1 MLLRVVINVFSVPDP
16 PDSDLSAVDFFNPVC
31 RKLVCMVRIEQSVDL
46 LLYIRY
52 LRVAVAHH
60 VRQLLDRGRDPVETI
75 QEFFLRR
82 YGVAVAPVILSAAGE
97 RDTAKL
103 ADDDRLSLVFVA
115 LSH

>member
-1 MLLRVVINVFSVPDP
+1 MIINIFSVPDP

-52 LRVAVAHH
+52 LRVAVAHY
-60 VRQLLDRGRDPVETI
+60 VRQFLDRGRDPVETI
-75 QEFFLRR
+75 QELFLRR
-82 YGVAVAPVILSAAGE
+82 YGVAVALVILSAARE

-103 ADDDRLSLVFVA
+103 TDDDRLSLVFVA
-115 LSH
+115 LCH